1 MKKRLV
7 VLGLLLL
14 LMFTVCTTAIA
25 GEDKY
30 DTEAWVLCQ
39 PDSWVN
45 SRRFPKKDGEINA
58 YIFPGTRIFL
68 DGKEKRGFVHAVGM
82 NSEDGDGWVS
92 KGFIVYSEP
101 CEDGHVYPISSTG
114 RVACRRSIG
123 GTRRR
128 WLYDGDI
135 LTVYMVSEEWCLT
148 SEGFVKTEFI
158 DLESRMDI
166 DSPTDPDDMTWE
178 EDDGQNEGG

>member
-1 MKKRLV
+1 MKRRLIALIL
-7 VLGLLLL
+7 VLALI
-14 LMFTVCTTAIA
+14 FAIPIVSFA
-25 GEDKY
+25 EEEY
-30 DTEAWVLCQ
+30 EEAWVLCQ

-45 SRRFPKKDGEINA
+45 SRRFPKKDGEVNA
-58 YIFPGTRIFL
+58 HLFPGTKIFI
-68 DGKEKRGFVHAVGM
+68 DGKQKRGYIHAVGIM
-82 NSEDGDGWVS
+82 SEDGDGWVS

-101 CEDGHVYPISSTG
+101 RQDGHVYQIRTTG

-135 LTVYMVSEEWCLT
+135 LTVYMVSDEWCLT

-158 DLESRMDI
+158 DLESRQDI
-166 DSPTDPDDMTWE
+166 ENQTDPDDMTWE
-178 EDDGQNEGG
+178 EDI